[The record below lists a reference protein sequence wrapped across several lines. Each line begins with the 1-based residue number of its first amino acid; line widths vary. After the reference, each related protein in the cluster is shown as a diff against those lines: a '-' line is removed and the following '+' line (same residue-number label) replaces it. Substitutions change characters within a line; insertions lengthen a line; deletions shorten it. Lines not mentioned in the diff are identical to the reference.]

1 MDTKIVLIIGPS
13 GAGKDTLI
21 KEAKKEFKEKIN
33 FVKRYITRESDVNE
47 SNYYIDEYAFEILRH
62 NSYFASSWNAH
73 GNFYGIPKRF
83 IKNGINLIS
92 ISRGRIKDFEN
103 LYDNVYTINIT
114 LPKEILKQRLLKRG
128 RENKEDIEKRVQR
141 EYEKIEA
148 KNLIEFDNLASIED
162 SKKNFISLLKKIEH
176 E

>member
-103 LYDNVYTINIT
+103 LYDKVYTINIT

-162 SKKNFISLLKKIEH
+162 SKKNFISLLKRIEN

>member
-114 LPKEILKQRLLKRG
+114 LPKEILNQRLLKRG

-162 SKKNFISLLKKIEH
+162 SKKNFISLLKRIEN

>member
-103 LYDNVYTINIT
+103 LYEKVYTINIT

>member
-103 LYDNVYTINIT
+103 LYEKVYTINIT

-141 EYEKIEA
+141 EYKKIEA

-162 SKKNFISLLKKIEH
+162 SKKNFISLLKRIEN